1 MNISCEQIVEKYL
14 LRQNPLYAFNF
25 PISLL
30 IAIIIFGISKA
41 FEWSSNSYVI
51 QILIPILAFLL
62 SMVAIDLLSKV
73 MINKTT
79 YNNMLNTCKLWSS
92 DNKKKYNFEHFE
104 DESKENSEYNE
115 DTQYVDNNED
125 AEDTEDPE
133 DTEYSEKFINNNKVV
148 KNTNIVENPI
158 ETISNLEPY
167 PIESINENNAKCIE
181 NSNCCNLCSGTNNP
195 CKIIA
200 PIPGPQWMPQT
211 AETVQNNLKNQ
222 IYTPGKC

>member
-79 YNNMLNTCKLWSS
+79 YNNMLNTCKLWST
-92 DNKKKYNFEHFE
+92 DKKNNFEHFKNE
-104 DESKENSEYNE
+104 YIENNE
-115 DTQYVDNNED
+115 NNED
-125 AEDTEDPE
+125 NEE
-133 DTEYSEKFINNNKVV
+133 FINSHKIVENI
-148 KNTNIVENPI
+148 NIVENPI
-158 ETISNLEPY
+158 ESISNLKPY

>member
-30 IAIIIFGISKA
+30 IAIIIFGMSKA
-41 FEWSSNSYVI
+41 FQWSSNSYVI

-79 YNNMLNTCKLWSS
+79 YNNMLNTCKLWST
-92 DNKKKYNFEHFE
+92 DNKKKHNFEHFE
-104 DESKENSEYNE
+104 NEYIE
-115 DTQYVDNNED
+115 NNED
-125 AEDTEDPE
+125 KEEFVN
-133 DTEYSEKFINNNKVV
+133 SHKVV
-148 KNTNIVENPI
+148 ENINIVENPI
-158 ETISNLEPY
+158 ETISNLTPF
-167 PIESINENNAKCIE
+167 PIESINESNAKCIE

>member
-30 IAIIIFGISKA
+30 VAIVIFGMSKA
-41 FEWSSNSYVI
+41 FQWSSNSYVL

-62 SMVAIDLLSKV
+62 SMVVIDLLSKV
-73 MINKTT
+73 MINKTI
-79 YNNMLNTCKLWSS
+79 YNSMLDTCKLWST
-92 DNKKKYNFEHFE
+92 DNKKKYNFEHF
-104 DESKENSEYNE
+104 KNEYIE
-115 DTQYVDNNED
+115 NNED
-125 AEDTEDPE
+125 KEE
-133 DTEYSEKFINNNKVV
+133 FINSRKVV
-148 KNTNIVENPI
+148 ENINIVENPI
-158 ETISNLEPY
+158 ETISNLQPY
-167 PIESINENNAKCIE
+167 PIESINEDNAKCIE